1 MTVLRVRTT
10 TWVEDIEKE
19 PVRWAVPDYI
29 ARRVVSSV
37 YAPRNA
43 GKTMFGIWLA
53 ASAASAT
60 VPLRVWYNSQ
70 EDDLPSILKPRF
82 DAAGISAQ
90 QIRLTDERWRL
101 PADIGKIRSGLE
113 EHRAGGAPDDVL
125 ILDSIQ
131 QHIVRPYAFAPSQ
144 ETIKG
149 LLELAIEFDI
159 AVVLIGHTT
168 RGKHGSVEAMISG
181 SHVLQNLSKSIYVFG
196 PEPGSK
202 AREEARE
209 MEGGETG
216 NPRYVLAC
224 ERIGIAEKPVS
235 IVFELRTEY
244 DDVTKRNEPYLVKLG
259 SSRFTARE
267 VLDEAKTDDRGDR
280 DAGKSASAA
289 AWIVEALTANGPMP
303 TKGPG
308 GLEAKAKADGVFGS
322 RNTFDRARKLV
333 RDDVGLETGR
343 RNGAHLGLAQR
354 PGAAAEMTYSP
365 TPPTN

>member
-1 MTVLRVRTT
+1 MTVSRVRTS
-10 TWVEDIEKE
+10 TWVEHIRKE

-60 VPLRVWYNSQ
+60 VPVRVWYNSK

-181 SHVLQNLSKSIYVFG
+181 SHVLQNLSKAIFVFG

-235 IVFELRTEY
+235 ILFELRTEY

-267 VLDEAKTDDRGDR
+267 VLDAAKTDDRGDR

-303 TKGPG
+303 VKGPG
-308 GLEAKAKADGVFGS
+308 GLEEKAQADGVFAS
-322 RNTFDRARKLV
+322 RNTFERARKIV
-333 RDDVGLETGR
+333 RDDVGLETGQR
-343 RNGAHLGLAQR
+343 RGVSWVWLSSQ
-354 PGAAAEMTYSP
+354 E
-365 TPPTN
+365 PPPK